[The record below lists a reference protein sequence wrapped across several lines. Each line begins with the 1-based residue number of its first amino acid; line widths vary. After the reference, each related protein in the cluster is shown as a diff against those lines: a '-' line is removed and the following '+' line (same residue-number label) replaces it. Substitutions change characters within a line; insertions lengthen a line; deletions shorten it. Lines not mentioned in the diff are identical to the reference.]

1 MRKYFLFLLLG
12 LSFYASGQQ
21 RYNFTNDTLS
31 SGMNYPP
38 KEGLLHLYQEDRF
51 YDLLERYKYVNVRRN
66 GMDGFRIQIFFE
78 SGRLARG
85 NAYQAKAKFLSSFQG
100 ISAYVDYQAPFFK
113 VSPLRLYR
121 MSVCILFAISMLN
134 PAIRRQSC
142 MPVALLSSRMSYR
155 FSRSQFIHTRR
166 DW

>member
-1 MRKYFLFLLLG
+1 MLG

-21 RYNFTNDTLS
+21 RYNITNDTLS

-78 SGRLARG
+78 SGRLARE
-85 NAYQAKAKFLSSFQG
+85 NAYKAKAKFLSSFQG

-113 VSPLRLYR
+113 VRIGDCRTKREAQVLYKKLRRQFPDAYITPTETINL
-121 MSVCILFAISMLN
+121 
-134 PAIRRQSC
+134 PAIN
-142 MPVALLSSRMSYR
+142 
-155 FSRSQFIHTRR
+155 
-166 DW
+166 